1 MTNKPLI
8 NGEAMN
14 AALETTLAVELF
26 LNENYAFRR
35 NELNGKVEFM
45 NKPSNEAESK
55 KLSEETWRPLT
66 QEVLNSIIRR
76 AKEGETPKMMN
87 TKMLLSHIQKEY
99 PSVDISHENKVR
111 LRMAMTNLEYEYAD
125 RSNMAFYKVIPLR
138 AA

>member
-1 MTNKPLI
+1 MTNKPFI
-8 NGEAMN
+8 NGEATN

-45 NKPSNEAESK
+45 NKPSDEAESK

-76 AKEGETPKMMN
+76 AKKGETPKMMN